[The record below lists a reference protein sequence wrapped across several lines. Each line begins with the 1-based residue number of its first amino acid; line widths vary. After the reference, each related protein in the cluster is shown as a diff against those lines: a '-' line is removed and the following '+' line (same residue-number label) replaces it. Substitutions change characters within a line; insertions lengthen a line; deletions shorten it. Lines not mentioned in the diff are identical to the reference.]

1 MIQKKSENGITLIA
15 LVVTIVVLLIL
26 AGITI
31 NLVFSEDGIISKAR
45 LAAERTEEGEI
56 NDQESINQ
64 LSNDLEDYIND
75 LKRKDYSVVSL
86 DRYNCRF
93 ILQDN
98 TTNERI
104 FFGDR
109 VVVEYDE
116 RGIVFDN
123 NLDEITNFLNLFDL
137 PNLSGYNGYGK
148 VTIYKDEIPYE
159 WEGIINTIPN

>member
-1 MIQKKSENGITLIA
+1 M
-15 LVVTIVVLLIL
+15 IL

>member
-104 FFGDR
+104 FF
-109 VVVEYDE
+109 
-116 RGIVFDN
+116 
-123 NLDEITNFLNLFDL
+123 
-137 PNLSGYNGYGK
+137 
-148 VTIYKDEIPYE
+148 
-159 WEGIINTIPN
+159 